1 MLATL
6 RFAAIAWMLAAAT
19 LAHAADKGSL
29 VIIGGAL
36 RADNAVVWERIVQL
50 AGGKGAR
57 IAVFP
62 SAAGNPERSAKT
74 AMAYL
79 TRYGASPFLVPLS
92 PKLPDYRKLADDPAL
107 AARVAGAGGAYFV
120 GGDQARITGV
130 LRREDGSDTLVLGA
144 LWTTYRGGGVIAGTS
159 AGAAVMSSTMFDNAK
174 GVLDTLRLGV
184 RDGAEIAPG
193 LGFAG
198 DDVFID
204 QHLIIRGRFAR
215 MLPLMLKKGYR
226 YGIGVDENTAI
237 VLAPAREVE
246 VIGYKGVI
254 VLDLT
259 TATTG
264 AGAFN
269 IANAKISYLDHGDR
283 FNLASHAFIP
293 GPDKTEGLIDAADPS
308 NRGRLFSAYIL
319 GNTTVVDLLTKLID
333 SDQESAIGLAFGD
346 PQDPQAQSGFEFRFS
361 RVKDSVGYASASSEA
376 ASIYNVR
383 LDVRPIRLRLPLY
396 EY

>member
-6 RFAAIAWMLAAAT
+6 RLAAIAWMLATAT
-19 LAHAADKGSL
+19 FAHAAGKGSL

-36 RADNAVVWERIVQL
+36 RADNAAVWERIVQL

-74 AMAYL
+74 AMGYL
-79 TRYGASPFLVPLS
+79 ARYGAAPFLVPLS

-144 LWTTYRGGGVIAGTS
+144 LWTMYKGGGVIAGTS

-198 DDVFID
+198 DDLFID

-215 MLPLMLKKGYR
+215 MLPVMLKKGYR

-237 VLAPAREVE
+237 VFSPAREVE

-259 TATTG
+259 AATTS

-269 IANAKISYLDHGDR
+269 IANARISYLDHGDR
-283 FNLASHAFIP
+283 FNLASHAFTP

-308 NRGRLFSAYIL
+308 NRGRLFSADIL

-333 SDQESAIGLAFGD
+333 SDQETAIGLAFGD
-346 PQDPQAQSGFEFRFS
+346 PQDAQAQSGFEFRFS
-361 RVKDSVGYASASSEA
+361 RIKDSVGYASASSEA